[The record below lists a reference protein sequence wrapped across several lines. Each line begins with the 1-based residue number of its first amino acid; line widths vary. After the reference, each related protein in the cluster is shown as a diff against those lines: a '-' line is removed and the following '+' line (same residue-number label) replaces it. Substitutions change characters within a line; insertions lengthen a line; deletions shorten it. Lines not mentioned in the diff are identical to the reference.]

1 MGVIASLDSTSVT
14 ADPGGETSCS
24 IRVRNT
30 GKVVDQ
36 VLVDV
41 IGDAQP
47 WSTVEPAQLNLL
59 PGTDAVA
66 RVVFRPPRSGAVP
79 AGMVPFAV
87 RAMSQEDPDG
97 STIEEGTVEV
107 NPFFDLKTVLVP
119 GTARG
124 RRQAR
129 YQIVVENEGNTP
141 VHAAVSVADPDRRLE
156 FRVKPETLVTQPG
169 TATFVRLQAVPKE
182 RFLRG
187 PDRTLPFQVLLH
199 AAEFAPA
206 TVNGVMVHRQ
216 VMPKW
221 LLPVIGV
228 TAAALAGA
236 VVLWTTMLKPQVHSV
251 ATQGAAAVAQQQTS
265 SVAKASKAT
274 PKAHH
279 TAQQTSPAAGVTSRS
294 AIATGKNGSASSG
307 TGSTGTGS
315 TGAGSTGAA
324 STGAGSAGA
333 ASTGAASTGAAST
346 GTPGT
351 SGTGGSSTAS
361 ATAAPTTG
369 TPISSSLQS
378 DASPSAT
385 YSTVPYAVPANETLD
400 VSDIVFKN
408 PQGDTGELQIRAGS
422 KTLVQLGLATIPSS
436 LDDHFVQPLVF
447 TTAAPLVL
455 AVECQNSRGKACAD
469 KISFS
474 GVLTKGTSSPSP
486 GTPTTGTSSPSPG
499 TLTTGTSSA
508 SPGTLSAGT
517 SSASP
522 GTLSAGT
529 SSASPGALSAGTSSP
544 SPGTLSA
551 GTSSPS
557 PAP

>member
-14 ADPGGETSCS
+14 ADPGGETTCS

-66 RVVFRPPRSGAVP
+66 RVIFRPPRSGAVP

-107 NPFFDLKTVLVP
+107 NPFCDLRAVLVP
-119 GTARG
+119 GSARG
-124 RRQAR
+124 RRLAR
-129 YQIVVENEGNTP
+129 YQVVVENEGNTP

-216 VMPKW
+216 VLPKW

-228 TAAALAGA
+228 TAAALVGA
-236 VVLWTTMLKPQVHSV
+236 VVLWNTVLKPQVHSL
-251 ATQGAAAVAQQQTS
+251 ATQGAAVAAQQGTS
-265 SVAKASKAT
+265 SAAKASKA
-274 PKAHH
+274 
-279 TAQQTSPAAGVTSRS
+279 SGAASRS
-294 AIATGKNGSASSG
+294 ASATGKKSSGGASSSAG

-315 TGAGSTGAA
+315 GGTATTGS
-324 STGAGSAGA
+324 
-333 ASTGAASTGAAST
+333 
-346 GTPGT
+346 PGT
-351 SGTGGSSTAS
+351 SGAGGSPTTSAPPAS
-361 ATAAPTTG
+361 TTG

-378 DASPSAT
+378 NASPATT

-400 VSDIVFKN
+400 VSDVVLQN
-408 PQGDTGELQIRAGS
+408 PQGDTGELQVRAGS
-422 KTLVQLGLATIPSS
+422 TTLIQLGLANFRNI
-436 LDDHFVQPLVF
+436 DYHFAQPIVF
-447 TTAAPLVL
+447 TTTAPLVL
-455 AVECQNSRGKACAD
+455 AVQCQNPGGKACAD
-469 KISFS
+469 KLSFS
-474 GVLTKGTSSPSP
+474 G
-486 GTPTTGTSSPSPG
+486 
-499 TLTTGTSSA
+499 TLN
-508 SPGTLSAGT
+508 
-517 SSASP
+517 
-522 GTLSAGT
+522 
-529 SSASPGALSAGTSSP
+529 AGTSSP
-544 SPGTLSA
+544 SPT
-551 GTSSPS
+551 P
-557 PAP
+557 